1 MSYTVRYSHAAMRD
15 MEDLWDGVSEAS
27 KSFEIADRYVQEFTD
42 EIAAKKDFPQGGI
55 PLFYRGLFTGF
66 YSVNFK
72 AYKAFYRIN
81 GQYIEVARI
90 LLMKR
95 DYMQALFGDAD

>member
-1 MSYTVRYSHAAMRD
+1 MSYIVRYSPAAMRD
-15 MEDLWDGVSEAS
+15 MEELWDGVFEVSR
-27 KSFEIADRYVQEFTD
+27 SFEIADRYVQEFTD

-81 GQYIEVARI
+81 AHYIEVARI
-90 LLMKR
+90 IMMKR
-95 DYMQALFGDAD
+95 DYMRILFDDAD